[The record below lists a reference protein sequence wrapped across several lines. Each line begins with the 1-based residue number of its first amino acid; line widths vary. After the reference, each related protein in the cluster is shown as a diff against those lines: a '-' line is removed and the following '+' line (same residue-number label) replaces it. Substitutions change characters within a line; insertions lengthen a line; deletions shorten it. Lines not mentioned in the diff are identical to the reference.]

1 MINSQ
6 RRRRVDILVVLLLT
20 GAAFLFMLKAMLPEP
35 GKILYGYDVYQL
47 FHPFLDFMFA
57 ALRRGELPLW
67 NPNFFLGFPQYA
79 EPQLSTFYPLTW
91 PLAWLPETLV
101 FPVQYAVHFAWA
113 GIGGYFLVLR
123 LGGRRAGALIAALVF
138 AYMVTMTSRIDV
150 GHLPHMMTFAWTPWC
165 LLAAHWAAEKG
176 TWAATV
182 TAGVPLAMAFLIGYL
197 PFLILTVP
205 LMIIFMAWLAIIQWR
220 AGQPHRATRIVVQ
233 LAGLGLFAALLASI
247 QLLPAAEFT
256 LHSNRATGQYEG
268 VHYPFETPYLL
279 TALMPDLFGAPFGTQ
294 EVLLWLDRPDFIYW
308 EWAIYVGILPLIL
321 FLLTWGVGRKEWR
334 FWVIFGL
341 LGLLLA
347 MGDPGVFYRLL
358 YDYVPGISWFR
369 FISRPVYYF
378 NLAAAI
384 CAGLMF
390 DHWFSLP
397 RERHDRFARVLKKAL
412 WIGLVLGLIL
422 LLLSLATPSLATTDR
437 AESAASFISVQLL
450 RLLILFALSMALLI
464 WGYGRN
470 HLLIS
475 GLAVILVAADLWS
488 AGYKFMFFIDN
499 LPEWGWQQADLF
511 LPPNRDEY
519 RVLPTAISENH
530 GYFYGFQSIYGYDG
544 FTLQTSE
551 VMRQLAATDSRVVSL
566 LSGQYYLHGSW
577 WEEHVLTPGWEKM
590 EGPEQV
596 TIYQRHDA
604 LPRAFMVHDV
614 IGVESPEQA
623 LDLMSDQSIDFGRTA
638 LVEITPGT
646 SCAIDPLPVGSA
658 GDQVA
663 ITRYGGN
670 EVAINVTSAAAGWLV
685 LNDLIYTGWSATIDG
700 QPVTIQPTNY
710 ALRGVCIPAGSHE
723 VVFSFQPAILRWG
736 AALTGMALLL
746 LLLALL
752 SLWRAGRRE
761 TRSLSHTFPVS
772 PPSEEDHRK

>member
-1 MINSQ
+1 MSSSQQ
-6 RRRRVDILVVLLLT
+6 RRRIDVLVVLLLI

-47 FHPFLDFMFA
+47 FHPFLDFTFN

-101 FPVQYAVHFAWA
+101 FPVQYALHFAWA
-113 GIGGYFLVLR
+113 GIGGYFLILR
-123 LGGRRAGALIAALVF
+123 LGGRRAGALIAALIF

-176 TWAATV
+176 SWAATIV
-182 TAGVPLAMAFLIGYL
+182 AGVPLAMAFLIGYL

-205 LMIIFMAWLAIIQWR
+205 LMIIFMGWLAAMQWR
-220 AGQPHRATRIVVQ
+220 AGQSRRAVRIVAQ
-233 LAGLGLFAALLASI
+233 LTGIGLFAALLAAI

-256 LHSNRATGQYEG
+256 LHSNRATGQYDG
-268 VHYPFETPYLL
+268 VLYPFEAPYLL
-279 TALMPDLFGAPFGTQ
+279 TAIMPDLFGAPYGTQ
-294 EVLLWLDRPDFIYW
+294 DVTLWLDLPDFIYW

-321 FLLTWGVGRKEWR
+321 FILTWTVGRKEWR
-334 FWVIFGL
+334 FWVVFGL
-341 LGLLLA
+341 LGILLA
-347 MGDPGVFYRLL
+347 MGDVGVFYRLM

-397 RERHDRFARVLKKAL
+397 AERHAQLARSLKKGL
-412 WIGLVLGLIL
+412 WIGLALGITLTVL
-422 LLLSLATPSLATTDR
+422 SFAARSVAETER
-437 AESAASFISVQLL
+437 AVAVSALVTSQLL
-450 RLLILFALSMALLI
+450 RLLLLFALSMGLLI
-464 WGYGRN
+464 WGYGRRRLWVCILG
-470 HLLIS
+470 LL
-475 GLAVILVAADLWS
+475 LVTADLWS
-488 AGYKFMFFIDN
+488 AGHKFIFFIDN
-499 LPEWGWQQADLF
+499 LPEWGWQQADIY

-519 RVLPTAISENH
+519 RVLPAAISENH

-551 VMRQLAATDSRVVSL
+551 VMRQLAGTDSRVVSL

-596 TIYQRHDA
+596 TIYQRRDA
-604 LPRAFMVHDV
+604 LPRAFLVHNV
-614 IGVESPEQA
+614 IGVESQDQA
-623 LDLMSDQSIDFGRTA
+623 LALMSDPSIDFSRTA
-638 LVEITPGT
+638 IVEANPATN
-646 SCAIDPLPVGSA
+646 CAVESVPPGSA
-658 GDQVA
+658 SDQAV
-663 ITRYGGN
+663 ITQYGGN
-670 EVAINVTSAAAGWLV
+670 EVVIEVTAAARGWLV
-685 LNDLIYTGWSATIDG
+685 LNDLTYPGWVATVDG
-700 QPVTIQPTNY
+700 QPAVIQTTDY
-710 ALRGVCIPAGSHE
+710 ALRGVCIPAGEHE
-723 VVFSFQPAILRWG
+723 VVFSFQPVILRWG
-736 AALTGMALLL
+736 ALLTGVALLI
-746 LLLALL
+746 LLLALFSHRRAARPSGEL
-752 SLWRAGRRE
+752 S
-761 TRSLSHTFPVS
+761 S
-772 PPSEEDHRK
+772 PPQSPAIGPEQ